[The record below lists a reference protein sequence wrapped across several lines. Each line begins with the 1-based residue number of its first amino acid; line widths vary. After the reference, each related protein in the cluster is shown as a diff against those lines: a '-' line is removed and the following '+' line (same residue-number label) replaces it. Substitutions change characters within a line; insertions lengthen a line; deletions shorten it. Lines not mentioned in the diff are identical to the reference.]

1 MIMLEKVSE
10 NNDQNLQDSQGN
22 TALHAA
28 ARQDGAQPH
37 FRFQI
42 ISILLE
48 IQVNPMMKNKA
59 GKHAVQYLP
68 RGELQAVTLLHQAM
82 ADQEGWCGLC
92 VQVRHRIFI
101 CYKLLKYAFCS
112 REIHKP
118 VSWT

>member
-1 MIMLEKVSE
+1 MIMLNKVSE

-28 ARQDGAQPH
+28 TRQDGAQPH

-68 RGELQAVTLLHQAM
+68 KGELDVVILLHKAM
-82 ADQEGWCGLC
+82 ADQEGG
-92 VQVRHRIFI
+92 
-101 CYKLLKYAFCS
+101 CS
-112 REIHKP
+112 L
-118 VSWT
+118 VV